1 MSLPA
6 SVQHAFELAKQAAT
20 SPLVWLHLGRDTLWL
35 VHGSGGCGAASL
47 SLDLGTES
55 TARLFFRSDLPTPQE
70 LERAIDHVEDELM
83 RAVAWSGG
91 HTVLATEHLLVCG
104 LAPDAAVLQRDAVEA
119 LFQRLVSGALGDP
132 SALKGL
138 PSGREAAATLLILR
152 ELMHHLGFNQV
163 VVAPPSPDAALP

>member
-6 SVQHAFELAKQAAT
+6 TVQHAFELAKQAAT

-35 VHGSGGCGAASL
+35 VHESGGSGTASL

-55 TARLFFRSDLPTPQE
+55 TARLFFRADLPRPLE

-91 HTVLATEHLLVCG
+91 HTMLATEHPLVRG
-104 LAPDAAVLQRDAVEA
+104 LAPGAAVLQRDAVEA

-163 VVAPPSPDAALP
+163 VVATPLPDAALP